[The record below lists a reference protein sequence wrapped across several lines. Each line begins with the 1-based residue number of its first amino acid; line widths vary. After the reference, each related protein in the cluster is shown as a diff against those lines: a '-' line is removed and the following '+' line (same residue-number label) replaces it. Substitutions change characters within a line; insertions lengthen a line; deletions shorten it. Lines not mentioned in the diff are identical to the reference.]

1 MRFTDSPF
9 ERMMTQRPAPSR
21 AAPASPVH
29 PPGHP
34 CSRCPYGINA
44 PGGGICYKNLKKER
58 EKNAVSDRGKTVG
71 SDGLI

>member
-34 CSRCPYGINA
+34 CRRCPYGRDA
-44 PGGGICYKNLKKER
+44 PCIGICYQNLKKER
-58 EKNAVSDRGKTVG
+58 EENAACDRRKAVG
-71 SDGLI
+71 SDGAV